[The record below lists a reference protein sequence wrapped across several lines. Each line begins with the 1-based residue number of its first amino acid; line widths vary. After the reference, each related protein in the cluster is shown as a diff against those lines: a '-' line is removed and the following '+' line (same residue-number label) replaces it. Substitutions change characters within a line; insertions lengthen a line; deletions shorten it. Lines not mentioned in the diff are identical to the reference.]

1 MTPTVGLIISA
12 ILAALN
18 EAPKAIELAVA
29 AKNYIKALVGA
40 GVITSDLQDRLNAQ
54 VDAHAEAVSNG
65 RIPPGWDVE
74 ADPA

>member
-54 VDAHAEAVSNG
+54 VRPRGSRLEWSHSARLG
-65 RIPPGWDVE
+65 R
-74 ADPA
+74 